1 MKTPL
6 YSIVIPAY
14 NEEVLLSKTLASVR
28 EAMKAISD
36 EGELIVVD
44 NDSDDRTP
52 EIAIEFGARVVLEKE
67 HKIARVR
74 NAGGDEAKGDYL
86 IFLDADTLLTD
97 ALLSKALINLKAG
110 SIVGGGVLLE
120 FDKGKGVFSD
130 LLVYLWSRLSV
141 IMKWPA
147 GSFVFCL
154 KTAFAECGGFCESVY
169 AGEEVWFG
177 RQLKKW
183 GKMKGLGFEIIS
195 DEKIVTSGRKLDWYP
210 TWFLMFWALIFA
222 IFPFVSRFKICC
234 SIWYKRPE

>member
-120 FDKGKGVFSD
+120 FDKGKE
-130 LLVYLWSRLSV
+130 VYLCRSDQLPSH
-141 IMKWPA
+141 
-147 GSFVFCL
+147 
-154 KTAFAECGGFCESVY
+154 KTS
-169 AGEEVWFG
+169 
-177 RQLKKW
+177 
-183 GKMKGLGFEIIS
+183 
-195 DEKIVTSGRKLDWYP
+195 
-210 TWFLMFWALIFA
+210 
-222 IFPFVSRFKICC
+222 
-234 SIWYKRPE
+234 